1 MTFHPATQLTAWAA
15 LALAMQLMPLAGLV
29 LLAVLAL
36 PLAALLARR
45 RAGLLLRRSRWLLLS
60 IVLLFAFAT
69 PGQPLTAGITV
80 EGLVLALEHG
90 LRLALMLVT
99 LAIVHER
106 LGNGGLLAGL
116 YLLLAPLG
124 QWRQLRGRLVARL
137 LLVLEY
143 VEEGAGPGG
152 WRAWMAEDGA
162 GPDRIE
168 LAVAPLLARDW
179 LVLATLAA
187 VALVVWGKLT

>member
-1 MTFHPATQLTAWAA
+1 MLHPAAQLAVWMM
-15 LALAMQLMPLAGLV
+15 LALGMQLLPLSGLV
-29 LLAVLAL
+29 LLSVVVVPAVVIWA
-36 PLAALLARR
+36 PHRAA
-45 RAGLLLRRSRWLLLS
+45 LLLRRSRWLFLS
-60 IVLLFAFAT
+60 IVLLFAYAT
-69 PGQPLTAGITV
+69 PGQPLVAGITI

-116 YLLLAPLG
+116 YVLMAPLSHYC
-124 QWRQLRGRLVARL
+124 QLRQRIVARL

-143 VEEGAGPGG
+143 VEQGVGPGG
-152 WRAWMAEDGA
+152 WRTWLTETGG

-168 LAVAPLLARDW
+168 LVVAPLAARDW
-179 LVLATLAA
+179 LVLAIAA
-187 VALVVWGKLT
+187 VAGILMLGRLA